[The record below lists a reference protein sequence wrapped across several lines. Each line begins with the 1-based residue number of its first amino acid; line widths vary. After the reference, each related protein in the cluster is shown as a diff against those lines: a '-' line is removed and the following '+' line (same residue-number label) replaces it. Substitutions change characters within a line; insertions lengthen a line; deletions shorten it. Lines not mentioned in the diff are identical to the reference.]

1 MPMRFIATGGM
12 RCFRVAKV
20 DGCVAFCTAA
30 VKPPR
35 HGHFP
40 SFHKRHSHPLMNE
53 APPGLSI
60 RKPLFLFALMYGGMT
75 VLAGVLGAKQVALG
89 PLAVEAGIFAFLML
103 VVLSSTVAQLYG
115 RAMADRLVLF
125 GFIPL
130 ALSILLIAL
139 VLALPPS
146 ADMPPENVAAFERV
160 LSQTPR
166 IMAAGPVAYGVS
178 LFLNVRIFSALRGS
192 GEAVGSGGGWWMM
205 ARGAIASAISQVVDT
220 LIFITLAFYG
230 QFPIGSLLMGQ
241 ALAKVVLSIVLVP
254 PLIAGLIWLAGWIA
268 RPGTPPK
275 A

>member
-1 MPMRFIATGGM
+1 MPDATPEK
-12 RCFRVAKV
+12 A
-20 DGCVAFCTAA
+20 
-30 VKPPR
+30 
-35 HGHFP
+35 
-40 SFHKRHSHPLMNE
+40 
-53 APPGLSI
+53 I

-130 ALSILLIAL
+130 AMSIVLISL
-139 VLALPPS
+139 VLVLPAS
-146 ADMPPENVAAFERV
+146 AEMPPDNLAAFERV

-178 LFLNVRIFSALRGS
+178 LFLNVRIFSALRR
-192 GEAVGSGGGWWMM
+192 GEGDGGAWMM
-205 ARGAIASAISQVVDT
+205 VRGAIASAISQVVDT

-230 QFPIGSLLMGQ
+230 EFPIGSLLVGQ

-254 PLIAGLIWLAGWIA
+254 PLIAFLIWLAGRIERRDA
-268 RPGTPPK
+268 ASDG
-275 A
+275 

>member
-1 MPMRFIATGGM
+1 MSDA
-12 RCFRVAKV
+12 
-20 DGCVAFCTAA
+20 
-30 VKPPR
+30 
-35 HGHFP
+35 
-40 SFHKRHSHPLMNE
+40 S
-53 APPGLSI
+53 PGPAI
-60 RKPLFLFALMYGGMT
+60 PKPLFLFALVYGGMT

-130 ALSILLIAL
+130 AMSILLISL
-139 VLALPPS
+139 VLVLPPS
-146 ADMPPENVAAFERV
+146 ADMPPENLAAFERV

-178 LFLNVRIFSALRGS
+178 LFLNVRIFSALRRG
-192 GEAVGSGGGWWMM
+192 GADGGGGAWMM
-205 ARGAIASAISQVVDT
+205 VRGAIASAVSQVVDT

-230 QFPIGSLLMGQ
+230 EFPIGSLLMGQ

-254 PLIAGLIWLAGWIA
+254 PLIALLIALAGWIERRDAA
-268 RPGTPPK
+268 RN

>member
-1 MPMRFIATGGM
+1 MARMSE
-12 RCFRVAKV
+12 
-20 DGCVAFCTAA
+20 TA
-30 VKPPR
+30 P
-35 HGHFP
+35 
-40 SFHKRHSHPLMNE
+40 
-53 APPGLSI
+53 APAIP
-60 RKPLFLFALMYGGMT
+60 KPLFLFALMYGGMT

-130 ALSILLIAL
+130 AMSILLISL
-139 VLALPPS
+139 VLVLPPS
-146 ADMPPENVAAFERV
+146 ADMPPENLAAFERV

-178 LFLNVRIFSALRGS
+178 LFLNVRIFSALRRG
-192 GEAVGSGGGWWMM
+192 GEDGGGGAWMM
-205 ARGAIASAISQVVDT
+205 VRGAIASAISQVVDT

-230 QFPIGSLLMGQ
+230 EFPIGSLLMGQ

-254 PLIAGLIWLAGWIA
+254 PLIALFVRLARSKWLA
-268 RPGTPPK
+268 T
-275 A
+275 